1 VGSRIEFVHDLFSTG
16 SFAFGLSESADA
28 LFLPPTGKLAAPRDS
43 GSLVVATKVYENVE
57 VFAVF
62 VDVWLLSGD
71 LADDL

>member
-1 VGSRIEFVHDLFSTG
+1 
-16 SFAFGLSESADA
+16 
-28 LFLPPTGKLAAPRDS
+28 LAAPRDS